1 MSNPS
6 KLTNPKIKHDGSLTI
21 SVGKSRKE
29 INWKNRE
36 ILWSELV
43 EKLSNT
49 TRTPETYEEYKKMPK
64 AAQGERKDV
73 GGYVGGTLKGGR
85 RKADAVV
92 WRQVITLDVDYAKGD
107 LWASVETMFDH
118 ACAMYSTHAHST
130 QNPRLRLVIPVK
142 RPVTSDEYPAV
153 ARWAAANYFGI
164 DFFDDT
170 TYEPHRLMYW
180 PSTSADGEYVFKIQD
195 GPWLDPDEVLAKYPD
210 WRDPSYWP
218 ESSRA
223 QQARKKL
230 ADKQGDP
237 LIKPGVIGAFC
248 RTYTIHAAIET
259 FLGDVYGPVG
269 DGRYTFLA
277 GSTAGGLVAYDG
289 DTFAYSHHGTDPVS
303 GKLVNAFDLVRLH
316 KFGSQD
322 DEAEPGTPTLKLPSY
337 LAMLEFCQNDGLT
350 KATLGEEML
359 ANAQDDF
366 KEDPD
371 WATKISYDGAGKV
384 RSTLRNL
391 VLILRNDPNLQG
403 VAYNSHRGAIT
414 LLGPTPWRKPGEWRG
429 PDWSDDDDAALR
441 VYLEKVYKIWTPG
454 KLNDALAAVSHER
467 AFHPIREYL
476 DGLPEWDGL
485 PRLEELLIDYLGAE
499 DSLYTRAVTKK
510 TLVAAVARVMRPG
523 CKFDCMLV
531 LVGPQGIGKSTLF
544 TALGGKWF
552 NDSLSMNDAKDKTAA
567 EKLQGYWILEI
578 GELAGIRK
586 AEVEA
591 VKSFLSRQKDVYRPS
606 YGRRTVEHP
615 RQCVIVG
622 STNNDTGFLR
632 DSTGNRRF
640 WPVVVEGV
648 SAEKAPWNMT
658 DYTISQIWSEA
669 LQTWRDGEK
678 LYLEGEVAAEA
689 YEQQKL
695 AMEADERVGLIKDYL
710 DRLLPEDWEDKII
723 SERRAFIHDDDF
735 GQAATGTVPRDRVCV
750 AEIWCEL
757 FRKDLMS
764 IKRND
769 IDELHG
775 LMRRI
780 DGWCRYAGNK
790 DGKMK
795 FKLYGSQR
803 AYVKKFTKNPV
814 ADAVADAVADG
825 QNRLPTD

>member
-1 MSNPS
+1 LSNP
-6 KLTNPKIKHDGSLTI
+6 NPNKPANLRIKHDGGLTI
-21 SVGKSRKE
+21 ATGRNRMEKD
-29 INWKNRE
+29 WKNRE
-36 ILWSELV
+36 MLWSELV
-43 EKLSNT
+43 SRLSQTNRTGETFAEYMKLT
-49 TRTPETYEEYKKMPK
+49 KP
-64 AAQGERKDV
+64 QQDQIKDV
-73 GGYVGGTLKGGR
+73 GGFVGGSLKGGR
-85 RKADAVV
+85 RKTEAVV
-92 WRQVITLDVDYAKGD
+92 WRQVITLDADFVKGD
-107 LWASVETMFDH
+107 LWASVETFFDH
-118 ACAMYSTHAHST
+118 ACAMYSTHKHSPAS
-130 QNPRLRLVIPVK
+130 PRLRLVIPLT
-142 RPVTSDEYPAV
+142 RPITPDEYPAV
-153 ARWAAANYFGI
+153 CRWIATNYFGI

-170 TYEPHRLMYW
+170 TYQPHRLMYW
-180 PSTSADGEYVFKIQD
+180 PSTASDGAYVFKYQD
-195 GPWLDPDEVLAKYPD
+195 APWLDPDTILAKYPD

-230 ADKQGDP
+230 AEKQGDP

-248 RTYTIHAAIET
+248 RTYTIQSAIET

-277 GSTAGGLVAYDG
+277 GSTAGGLVVYDG
-289 DTFAYSHHGTDPVS
+289 DTFAYSHHGTDPIS
-303 GKLVNAFDLVRLH
+303 GLLVNAFDLVRLH
-316 KFGSQD
+316 KFGHQD
-322 DEAEPGTPTLKLPSY
+322 EDTEPGTPTVKLPSY
-337 LAMLEFCQNDGLT
+337 IAMLELCQNDGPT

-359 ANAQDDF
+359 ANAQEDF

-371 WATKISYDGAGKV
+371 WATKLSYDSAGKV
-384 RSTLRNL
+384 KSTLRNL
-391 VLILRNDPNLQG
+391 VIILRNDPNLQG

-414 LLGPTPWRKPGEWRG
+414 LLGPTPWRKPSQWRG

-467 AFHPIREYL
+467 SFHPVREYL
-476 DGLPEWDGL
+476 ENLPEWDGL
-485 PRLEELLIDYLGAE
+485 PRLDGLLIDYLGAE

-531 LVGPQGIGKSTLF
+531 LVGPQGIGKSTVF
-544 TALGGKWF
+544 ASLGGKWF

-648 SAEKAPWNMT
+648 VAEKAPWNMT

-669 LQTWRDGEK
+669 VQAWKDGEK
-678 LYLEGEVAAEA
+678 LYLEGAVAEEA

-710 DRLLPEDWEDKII
+710 DLPLPGGWTEMSI

-735 GQAATGTVPRDRVCV
+735 GQTTTGTVTRDRVCV

-764 IKRND
+764 IKRTD
-769 IDELHG
+769 IDDLHG
-775 LMRRI
+775 LIRRI
-780 DGWCRYAGNK
+780 DGWRRYAGNK
-790 DGKMK
+790 DGKLW
-795 FKLYGSQR
+795 FRFYGSQR
-803 AYVKKFTKNPV
+803 TYERKP
-814 ADAVADAVADG
+814 
-825 QNRLPTD
+825 